1 MIVKECRGYEL
12 QKSKPNSPED
22 FFNRSEVEY
31 VSGGKQKALQVTYLR
46 YFEDGLQELTDYPA
60 DPIFS
65 AGGREF
71 FFRDIVALVCLFK
84 NKDNEER
91 KRIYISNREEFSGY
105 FNDFEKVRTE
115 AILGNLGKEGLSAR
129 Q

>member
-12 QKSKPNSPED
+12 QKAKPNSPED

-31 VSGGKQKALQVTYLR
+31 ESGGKRNIFEVTYLR
-46 YFEDGLQELTDYPA
+46 YFEDQMQELTDYPA
-60 DPIFS
+60 DPLFN
-65 AGGREF
+65 AGGREV
-71 FFRDIVALVCLFK
+71 FFRDIVALVCLSK

-91 KRIYISNREEFSGY
+91 KRIYISNQEEFSGY
-105 FNDFEKVRTE
+105 FNDFDKEWIE
-115 AILGNLGKEGLSAR
+115 AVLGNLGKEKLSGK